1 METWL
6 FLFIFISA
14 KFSLLSNIKKFQIKL
29 LFYMKKVFLLSTIAL
44 GLISF
49 TNPVKPN
56 FTLNGTV
63 KGIQD
68 GTMVYLERQDEAKG
82 TIAID
87 SAKTVKG
94 IFTIKGTALEPAVN
108 FIQVKGIEGKIA
120 FIVDEGAINFTI
132 YKDSIA
138 KSKIGGTPD
147 NVALQNF
154 NAFSQKVQQKMQDF
168 QTENNE
174 KMQTAQANKDNATIQ
189 QLMDKFAVLQ
199 NELLDYTTT
208 YPEKNPTSF
217 LSVLLL
223 DNMFNQPDMDVKK
236 IKMAYGS
243 LTARLQ
249 KTKPGL
255 ALKAKIDNFK
265 DISEGNV
272 APDFSGPTPDGK
284 TLSLK
289 QAMGKLTII
298 DFWASWCG
306 PCRKENP
313 NVVALY
319 NEFHAKGL
327 NIIGVSLDKDD
338 AKWKEAIA
346 KDGLTWNHVSNL
358 QFWSDPIAV
367 LYNIKSI
374 PATYIIDE
382 KGVIIAKNLRGEELR
397 AKIASI
403 LK

>member
-1 METWL
+1 
-6 FLFIFISA
+6 
-14 KFSLLSNIKKFQIKL
+14 
-29 LFYMKKVFLLSTIAL
+29 MKKVFLITALTL
-44 GLISF
+44 GLVSF
-49 TNPVKPN
+49 VKPIKSN
-56 FTLNGTV
+56 FTLTGSA

-68 GTMVYLERQDEAKG
+68 GTMVYLETQDQEKG

-87 SAKTVKG
+87 SGKIVKG
-94 IFTIKGTALEPAVN
+94 SFTIKGMATEPSVN
-108 FIQVKGIEGKIA
+108 FIQIKGVEGKIA
-120 FIVDEGAINFTI
+120 FILDQGTINFTI

-138 KSKIGGTPD
+138 KSKIGGTSD
-147 NVALQNF
+147 NDALQKF
-154 NAFSQKVQQKMQDF
+154 NTFSQKVQQKMQDF
-168 QTENNE
+168 QTENTQ
-174 KMQTAQANKDNATIQ
+174 KMQTAQINKDTATIQ
-189 QLMDKFAVLQ
+189 KLMDEFAVLQ
-199 NELLDYTTT
+199 NELIQYTAS

-223 DNMFNQPDMDVKK
+223 DNMFNQPEVDVKK
-236 IKMAYGS
+236 IKAVYAT
-243 LTARLQ
+243 LTAKLQ

-255 ALKAKIDNFK
+255 SVKSKIENFK
-265 DISEGNV
+265 EISEGNV

-284 TLSLK
+284 VLSLK
-289 QAMGKLTII
+289 EAMGKVTII

-319 NEFHAKGL
+319 NEFHALGL
-327 NIIGVSLDKDD
+327 NIIGVSLDKDE

-346 KDGLTWNHVSNL
+346 KDGLNWSHVSNL

-374 PATYIIDE
+374 PATFILNE
-382 KGVIIAKNLRGEELR
+382 KGEIIATNLRGEELR

-403 LK
+403 LNK

>member
-1 METWL
+1 MNR
-6 FLFIFISA
+6 IFI
-14 KFSLLSNIKKFQIKL
+14 I
-29 LFYMKKVFLLSTIAL
+29 STIAL

-49 TNPVKPN
+49 TNPIKSN
-56 FTLNGTV
+56 FSVSGTATGV
-63 KGIQD
+63 QD
-68 GTMVYLERQDEAKG
+68 GTMVYLERQEDGKG
-82 TIAID
+82 MIAVD
-87 SAKTVKG
+87 SAKIAKG
-94 IFTIKGTALEPAVN
+94 VFTIKGMAVEPAVN

-120 FIVDEGAINFTI
+120 FILDQGAINMTI

-147 NVALQNF
+147 NDALQKF
-154 NAFSQKVQQKMQDF
+154 NLFTQVVQQKMQNF
-168 QTENNE
+168 QTLNAE
-174 KMQTAQANKDNATIQ
+174 KMQTAQKNEDQATIQ
-189 QLMDKFAVLQ
+189 QLMDEFGLMQ
-199 NELLDYTTT
+199 NELLAYTST
-208 YPEKNPTSF
+208 YPQNNPTSF

-223 DNMFNQPDMDVKK
+223 DNMFNQPEVDIQK
-236 IKMAYGS
+236 IKTVYGS
-243 LTARLQ
+243 LTAKLQ

-255 ALKAKIDNFK
+255 SIKNKIDNYK
-265 DISEGNV
+265 DISVGNV

-313 NVVALY
+313 SVVALY
-319 NEFHAKGL
+319 NEFHEKGL
-327 NIIGVSLDKDD
+327 NIIGVSLDKDG

-346 KDGLTWNHVSNL
+346 KDGLTWSHVSNL
-358 QFWSDPIAV
+358 QFWTDPIAV

-382 KGVIIAKNLRGEELR
+382 KGVIIATNLRGDELR
-397 AKIASI
+397 AKIAS
-403 LK
+403 LLSK

>member
-1 METWL
+1 
-6 FLFIFISA
+6 
-14 KFSLLSNIKKFQIKL
+14 
-29 LFYMKKVFLLSTIAL
+29 MKKVFFITTIAL

-49 TNPVKPN
+49 TNPIKPN
-56 FTLNGTV
+56 FTLNGIV
-63 KGIQD
+63 KGVQD

-87 SAKTVKG
+87 SAKTLMG
-94 IFTIKGTALEPAVN
+94 TFTMKGTALEPAVK
-108 FIQVKGIEGKIA
+108 FIQVKGLEGKIV
-120 FIVDEGAINFTI
+120 FILDEGEISFTI
-132 YKDSIA
+132 YKDSVA
-138 KSKIGGTPD
+138 KSKIGGTSD
-147 NVALQNF
+147 NIALHSF
-154 NAFSQKVQQKMQDF
+154 NVFSQKVQQKMQDF
-168 QTENNE
+168 QTENTE

-189 QLMDKFAVLQ
+189 HLMDKFGILQ
-199 NELLDYTTT
+199 NELIEFTSS

-223 DNMFNQPDMDVKK
+223 DNMFNQPDMNIKK
-236 IKMAYGS
+236 IKIAYGG
-243 LTARLQ
+243 LTAKLQ
-249 KTKPGL
+249 KTKSGL
-255 ALKAKIDNFK
+255 SLKAKIDNYK

-289 QAMGKLTII
+289 QALGKVTIV

-327 NIIGVSLDKDD
+327 NIIGISLDKDD

-374 PATYIIDE
+374 PATYILDE
-382 KGVIIAKNLRGEELR
+382 KGVIIAKNLRGDELR

-403 LK
+403 LNK

>member
-1 METWL
+1 
-6 FLFIFISA
+6 
-14 KFSLLSNIKKFQIKL
+14 
-29 LFYMKKVFLLSTIAL
+29 MKKIFLIFTIAL

-56 FTLNGTV
+56 FTLIGMA
-63 KGIQD
+63 KGVQD
-68 GTMVYLERQDEAKG
+68 GTMVYLERQDEVKG
-82 TIAID
+82 TIAMD
-87 SAKTVKG
+87 SAKIAKG
-94 IFTIKGTALEPAVN
+94 IFTIQGSATEPAVN
-108 FIQVKGIEGKIA
+108 FIQVKGIEGKVV
-120 FIVDEGAINFTI
+120 FILDQGTINFTI

-138 KSKIGGTPD
+138 KSQIGGTSD
-147 NVALQNF
+147 NDALQKF
-154 NAFSQKVQQKMQDF
+154 NVFSQKVQQKMQNF
-168 QTENNE
+168 QNENMQ
-174 KMQTAQANKDNATIQ
+174 KMQTAQANKDNAVIQ
-189 QLMDKFAVLQ
+189 QLMDEFGLLQ
-199 NELLDYTTT
+199 NELIEFTST
-208 YPEKNPTSF
+208 YPEKNPNSF

-223 DNMFNQPDMDVKK
+223 DNMFNQPEVDIQK
-236 IKMAYGS
+236 IKSVYGTIS
-243 LTARLQ
+243 AKLQ

-255 ALKAKIDNFK
+255 SVKNKIDNFK
-265 DISEGNV
+265 SISEGNV

-289 QAMGKLTII
+289 QSLGKVTII

-327 NIIGVSLDKDD
+327 NIIGVSLDKDA

-358 QFWSDPIAV
+358 QFWTDPIAV

-374 PATYIIDE
+374 PATYILDE
-382 KGVIIAKNLRGEELR
+382 KGVIIATNLRGEELR

-403 LK
+403 LNKK

>member
-1 METWL
+1 
-6 FLFIFISA
+6 
-14 KFSLLSNIKKFQIKL
+14 
-29 LFYMKKVFLLSTIAL
+29 MKKVFLITTIAL
-44 GLISF
+44 GLVSF
-49 TNPVKPN
+49 VNPIKPN
-56 FTLNGTV
+56 FTLNGIA

-68 GTMVYLERQDEAKG
+68 GTLVYLERQDEVKG
-82 TIAID
+82 TVAID
-87 SAKTVKG
+87 SAKISKG
-94 IFTIKGTALEPAVN
+94 VFTMKGMAVEPAVS
-108 FIQVKGIEGKIA
+108 FIQVKGVEGKIA
-120 FIVDEGAINFTI
+120 FILDQGNINFTI

-138 KSKIGGTPD
+138 KSTIAGTKD
-147 NVALQNF
+147 NEALQKF
-154 NAFSQKVQQKMQDF
+154 NVFSQKVQQKMQDF
-168 QTENNE
+168 QTLNME
-174 KMQTAQANKDNATIQ
+174 KMNTAQANKDNATIQ
-189 QLMDKFAVLQ
+189 QLMDQFGVLQ
-199 NELLDYTTT
+199 NELIAYTSS

-223 DNMFNQPDMDVKK
+223 DNMFNQPEVDMKK
-236 IKMAYGS
+236 IKMVYGT
-243 LTARLQ
+243 LTAKLQ

-255 ALKAKIDNFK
+255 AIKSKIENFK

-289 QAMGKLTII
+289 QAMGKVTII

-346 KDGLTWNHVSNL
+346 KDGLTWSHVSNL
-358 QFWSDPIAV
+358 QFWTDPIAV

-382 KGVIIAKNLRGEELR
+382 KGVIIATNLRGDELR

-403 LK
+403 LNK